1 MSSARSQSHP
11 HARIPVFA
19 VVALLA
25 AACASTELEHSW
37 VRPNLGPLT
46 FRKVAAVAVAR
57 DPARPRMM
65 EDSIVAEVQRVAP
78 DVQVVPSYTVIDD
91 MTNKDKV
98 RAQFEQ
104 RGFDSSIVMRVTD
117 VNRKDVYVPGRA
129 VEAPVVYRTFWGY
142 YDYWVPIA
150 FQPGYIEQYR
160 DVQVETEGYAFA
172 GGGGDLVYSAVSR
185 TLDPSSPAD
194 LANDAT
200 SIVARDMRDK
210 GLLR

>member
-1 MSSARSQSHP
+1 MSSPAEKSHHPARM
-11 HARIPVFA
+11 PVLA
-19 VVALLA
+19 VLALA
-25 AACASTELEHSW
+25 AACASTELQQSW

-46 FRKVAAVAVAR
+46 FKKVAAVAIAR
-57 DPARPRMM
+57 DPARRRMM
-65 EDSIVAEVQRVAP
+65 EDSMVGEIQHVAP
-78 DVQVVPSYTVIDD
+78 DVQATASYTVIED

-98 RAQFEQ
+98 REQFEQ

-117 VNRKDVYVPGRA
+117 VNRQDVYVPGRTI
-129 VEAPVVYRTFWGY
+129 EAPVAYRTFWGY

-150 FQPGYIEQYR
+150 FQPGYVEQYR
-160 DVQVETEGYAFA
+160 DVRVETEGYAFA

-194 LANDAT
+194 LANDVT
-200 SIVARDMRDK
+200 SVVTRDMRDK